1 MKIYTRTGDGGE
13 TDLPE
18 GTRAA
23 KDVILAET
31 LGTVDELGAAIGL
44 ARAEPLPDDLDAL
57 LHGCQNEL
65 LAIGAELS
73 GADPDA
79 LRFDRLGPQHVARR
93 EEAIDRHDAALEPM
107 TEFILPAGTREAA
120 ALHHARAVCRR
131 AERRLVTLARQSK
144 PAVSADVQADLNR
157 LSDLLFVL
165 ARAANARA
173 GGGDVPWK
181 KRGQ

>member
-31 LGTVDELGAAIGL
+31 LGTLDELNAAIGL
-44 ARAEPLPDDLDAL
+44 ARAEPLPGDVDAL
-57 LHGCQNEL
+57 LHGCQNDL
-65 LAIGAELS
+65 LAMGAELS

-79 LRFDRLGPQHVARR
+79 MRFDRLGPQDVAHM

-107 TEFILPAGTREAA
+107 TEFILPAGTRSAA

-131 AERRLVTLARQSK
+131 AERRLVTLAR
-144 PAVSADVQADLNR
+144 
-157 LSDLLFVL
+157 
-165 ARAANARA
+165 
-173 GGGDVPWK
+173 
-181 KRGQ
+181 